1 MSAKEL
7 KATKPRGHLTDVKV
21 GDLVQII
28 NPFTGTRRVGIYLGE
43 KTFDP
48 DTANYTCSMVYFTKH
63 EYDEGLPQPRPIQS
77 DMVHP
82 LGGEEGK

>member
-7 KATKPRGHLTDVKV
+7 KAPIALQRRDGVKV
-21 GDLVQII
+21 GDLVQTI

-48 DTANYTCSMVYFTKH
+48 DKGNYTCSMVYFTKH
-63 EYDEGLPQPRPIQS
+63 EYGERLPQPRPIQS

-82 LGGEEGK
+82 LGGEE